1 MLNTNVWLY
10 HINNSCMFPEVHK
23 KNKSAEIMLE
33 DEVDTYHSLEKFV
46 KNGKVRSLG
55 LSDFN
60 ITELQRIIS
69 NAI

>member
-1 MLNTNVWLY
+1 
-10 HINNSCMFPEVHK
+10 MFPEVHK